1 MLTERP
7 GSHRHTHLY
16 QHIQGLTSL
25 WSAQS
30 EGLGSPCQTVQGS
43 RGLPSEF
50 SKDTSA
56 DLLENGRSHRRTRTV
71 HKAPLR
77 PAQPPVSMTGGGRWC
92 RQRPVPKS
100 RQPPGP
106 RCAVGFCGEPVSQPL
121 TPGWGGGGPTSI
133 RPLPAPLLRP
143 GAPRGA
149 PLGVR
154 IPGWTLAAGPAASQ
168 ARALTASPGRKAR
181 TSRFQATCDHLCDRG
196 ATRKLVDRR
205 GGGTS
210 GTPPQHPGPTQ
221 TTTATARSPRSS

>member
-106 RCAVGFCGEPVSQPL
+106 RCAVGFCGETGSQPL
-121 TPGWGGGGPTSI
+121 TPGWGGGVLLRSAPS
-133 RPLPAPLLRP
+133 PHPCSAPALPAVLPS
-143 GAPRGA
+143 
-149 PLGVR
+149 VF
-154 IPGWTLAAGPAASQ
+154 
-168 ARALTASPGRKAR
+168 ASPGGLSPPALRPRRPAHSPHPLGGKPGHPV
-181 TSRFQATCDHLCDRG
+181 SRLPATTY
-196 ATRKLVDRR
+196 ATEE
-205 GGGTS
+205 
-210 GTPPQHPGPTQ
+210 PPG
-221 TTTATARSPRSS
+221 SW

>member
-106 RCAVGFCGEPVSQPL
+106 RCAVGFCGETGSQPL
-121 TPGWGGGGPTSI
+121 TPGWGGGRSYFDPPPPRT
-133 RPLPAPLLRP
+133 PAP
-143 GAPRGA
+143 PR
-149 PLGVR
+149 
-154 IPGWTLAAGPAASQ
+154 
-168 ARALTASPGRKAR
+168 
-181 TSRFQATCDHLCDRG
+181 
-196 ATRKLVDRR
+196 
-205 GGGTS
+205 
-210 GTPPQHPGPTQ
+210 
-221 TTTATARSPRSS
+221 RSPRCSPRCSHPRVDSRRRPCGLAGPRTHRIPWEESQDIPFPGYLRPLMRPRSHPEAGR